1 MNPKI
6 NDIKKI
12 LFIDDDPSLLEI
24 IPLILE
30 DFKVYTHHS
39 AVDLE
44 MRIRELVPDLVIL
57 DVNLRGIDGSKA
69 CQKLKSNA
77 SLKHI
82 PVILMTAGLFL
93 SKDRE
98 CGAEALLE
106 KPFDIEYLGKIIIS
120 LLT

>member
-1 MNPKI
+1 MNPKR

-12 LFIDDDPSLLEI
+12 LFIDDDTSLLEI

-30 DFKVYTHHS
+30 DFEIYTHHS

-69 CQKLKSNA
+69 CRELKSNA

-82 PVILMTAGLFL
+82 PIILMTAGLFL
-93 SKDRE
+93 PKDRD
-98 CGAEALLE
+98 CGAETLLE
-106 KPFDIEYLGKIIIS
+106 KPFDIRYLTEIIVS
-120 LLT
+120 LLN